1 MLGAIAGD
9 IIGSPYEFEDHP
21 SKTKEFPLFGPD
33 SHFTDDTVMTVAV
46 AEGVMEG
53 LGRPDLTAKAVTAA
67 LRRYGRLYPDAGYG
81 RLYPDAG
88 YGGRFSRW
96 LKSADPKPYDSF
108 GNGSAMRVSS
118 VAWLYSSLR
127 DVEAFAAITAEV
139 THNHPEGIKG
149 AQATAGVIFLARSGY
164 TLPEIRSYV
173 EKRYGYDLHRTLA
186 QIRPSYAY
194 WLSCQQSVP
203 EAILS
208 FLESRDFEDAVR
220 NAVSLGGD
228 SDTLAAIAGSIAEG
242 RYGIPAELQG
252 RVLALLDPPLRKVLD
267 AFEQYRQ
274 TT

>member
-9 IIGSPYEFEDHP
+9 IIGSPYEFGEYAI
-21 SKTKEFPLFGPD
+21 KTKEFPLFGPD

-81 RLYPDAG
+81 
-88 YGGRFSRW
+88 GRFSRW
-96 LKSADPKPYDSF
+96 LKSANPKPYGSF

-149 AQATAGVIFLARSGY
+149 AQATAGAIFLARSGY
-164 TLPEIRSYV
+164 TFSEIRSYV
-173 EKRYGYDLHRTLA
+173 EKRYGYDLHRSLDD
-186 QIRPSYAY
+186 IRPSYVY
-194 WLSCQQSVP
+194 QISCQQSVP

-208 FLESRDFEDAVR
+208 FLESRDFEDTVR